1 MEVLFLVVIH
11 NSFAWY
17 NEAVGRKFSR
27 AVHIVSVTQEL
38 WRRMVLVTFIHPS
51 MELFFS
57 MQIHGIWLIV
67 RKRTN

>member
-17 NEAVGRKFSR
+17 NESVGRKFSK

-38 WRRMVLVTFIHPS
+38 RRRMVLVTSIHPS
-51 MELFFS
+51 MVQLFFS
-57 MQIHGIWLIV
+57 MQIHGI
-67 RKRTN
+67 

>member
-17 NEAVGRKFSR
+17 NEAVGRKFSK

-38 WRRMVLVTFIHPS
+38 
-51 MELFFS
+51 
-57 MQIHGIWLIV
+57 
-67 RKRTN
+67 